1 MFFQE
6 VELSERD
13 AQRPNGDASA
23 RADAWADP
31 GLLEGVRRR
40 DSAALERFFDAVFP
54 YVYNLAYRLI
64 GHREAAQDVAQEV
77 FLKVYRAADRIDTDR
92 SPRPWITTI
101 TYNAVRD
108 AARRTSARPED
119 ATDPVVIG
127 ERQEGGATPEDELR
141 RSETTALIER
151 ALLDLDESHRA
162 VVILHEYCGVSHADI
177 AGIMDASHDAVR
189 KRYSRALG
197 QMREFI
203 EGLEQ

>member
-1 MFFQE
+1 
-6 VELSERD
+6 LSDRD
-13 AQRPNGDASA
+13 AERPGGDAGA
-23 RADAWADP
+23 RVDTWADP

-40 DSAALERFFDAVFP
+40 DASALEQFFEAVFP
-54 YVYNLAYRLI
+54 YVYNLAFRLT
-64 GHREAAQDVAQEV
+64 GHREAAEDVAQEV
-77 FLKVYRAADRIDTDR
+77 FLKVYRAAERIDTER
-92 SPRPWITTI
+92 NPRPWLTTI

-119 ATDPVVIG
+119 ATDPAIIG
-127 ERQEGGATPEDELR
+127 DRLAGGTTPDDELR
-141 RSETTALIER
+141 RGEATRAIER
-151 ALLDLDESHRA
+151 ALLALDENHRA

-177 AGIMDASHDAVR
+177 AGMMGASHDAVR

>member
-1 MFFQE
+1 M
-6 VELSERD
+6 SESD
-13 AQRPNGDASA
+13 ARRPAGDASA
-23 RADAWADP
+23 RVDTWADP

-40 DSAALERFFDAVFP
+40 DASALEQFFDAVFP
-54 YVYNLAYRLI
+54 YVHNLAYRLT
-64 GHREAAQDVAQEV
+64 GNREAAEDVAQEV

-92 SPRPWITTI
+92 SPRPWLTTI

-127 ERQEGGATPEDELR
+127 DRLEGGATPEDELR
-141 RSETTALIER
+141 RGEAHALIER
-151 ALLDLDESHRA
+151 ALLALDEKHRA
-162 VVILHEYCGVSHADI
+162 VVILHEYCGVSHTDI
-177 AGIMDASHDAVR
+177 AEMMEASHDAVR